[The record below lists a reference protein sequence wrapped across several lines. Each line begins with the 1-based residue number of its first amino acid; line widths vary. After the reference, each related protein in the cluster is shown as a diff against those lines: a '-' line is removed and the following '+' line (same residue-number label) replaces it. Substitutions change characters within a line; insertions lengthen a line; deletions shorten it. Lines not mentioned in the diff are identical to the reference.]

1 MILEAL
7 CFFYVLGFERKSP
20 RTLKAKDNCLK
31 FFFILEVVEMF
42 WSLSFDLTSIFVV
55 FFLILVVFL
64 FVSVWLFLF
73 FHVSVLVTLLSR
85 FRCFCLFTY
94 TESDCG

>member
-31 FFFILEVVEMF
+31 FFFILEVFEMF

-55 FFLILVVFL
+55 FSHSCSFSLCLCMAFSVFSCLCFSHFTFTFRMFL
-64 FVSVWLFLF
+64 SVHL
-73 FHVSVLVTLLSR
+73 H
-85 FRCFCLFTY
+85 
-94 TESDCG
+94 